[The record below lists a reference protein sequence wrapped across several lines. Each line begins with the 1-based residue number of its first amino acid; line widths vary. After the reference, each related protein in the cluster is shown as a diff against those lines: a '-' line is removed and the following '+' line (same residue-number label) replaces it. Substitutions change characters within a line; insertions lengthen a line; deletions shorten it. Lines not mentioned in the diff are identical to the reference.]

1 MSKVFAHLAVFL
13 ISISITTFAQKQPS
27 KADPGPDYSK
37 EAVVLEQSSDKFKF
51 ENDGTYTREMGMRI
65 RIQSDAGVQQLSVV
79 KFAYQSPSQL
89 FAVDYVRVTKPD
101 GTVVVTPPDTFQD
114 MPADITREAP
124 FYTDTHETH
133 VAVKG
138 LGVGDLLEYQAH
150 WQQNKPLIAGQFW
163 LDYNFAHAGIVLQEV
178 VEVSVPRGRAVKL
191 KSSKVKPVTAESGQY
206 EVYTWTSS
214 NLENKDDKQE
224 KQEQQETAWQQVRG
238 RLPQPEMELS
248 SFKNWEELGN
258 WYRTLQSDR
267 VKPSAEIQAKAA
279 ELTKGLTDENAKIHA
294 LYDFVSTKY
303 RYIGIA
309 FGLGRYQPHGA
320 AEVLANQYGD
330 CKDKHTLFASLLNAL
345 GIKAYPAR

>member
-1 MSKVFAHLAVFL
+1 MLKSAGL
-13 ISISITTFAQKQPS
+13 ISLIVGCSLFPNCFGAEPP
-27 KADPGPDYSK
+27 KAAADYSK
-37 EAVVLEQSSDKFKF
+37 EAFVLEQSSDRFKF
-51 ENDGTYTREMGMRI
+51 ENDGTYTREMHMRI

-178 VEVSVPRGRAVKL
+178 VEVSVPRGRA
-191 KSSKVKPVTAESGQY
+191 
-206 EVYTWTSS
+206 
-214 NLENKDDKQE
+214 
-224 KQEQQETAWQQVRG
+224 
-238 RLPQPEMELS
+238 
-248 SFKNWEELGN
+248 
-258 WYRTLQSDR
+258 
-267 VKPSAEIQAKAA
+267 AK
-279 ELTKGLTDENAKIHA
+279 
-294 LYDFVSTKY
+294 
-303 RYIGIA
+303 
-309 FGLGRYQPHGA
+309 
-320 AEVLANQYGD
+320 
-330 CKDKHTLFASLLNAL
+330 
-345 GIKAYPAR
+345 

>member
-1 MSKVFAHLAVFL
+1 MKVLRPGCNRGKGAMLKSAARL
-13 ISISITTFAQKQPS
+13 ISLIVGCSLVPNCSGAELP
-27 KADPGPDYSK
+27 KAAATDYSK

-150 WQQNKPLIAGQFW
+150 WQQNKPLIPGQFW
-163 LDYNFAHAGIVLQEV
+163 LDYNFGHAGIVLQEL
-178 VEVSVPRGRAVKL
+178 VEVG
-191 KSSKVKPVTAESGQY
+191 
-206 EVYTWTSS
+206 
-214 NLENKDDKQE
+214 
-224 KQEQQETAWQQVRG
+224 
-238 RLPQPEMELS
+238 
-248 SFKNWEELGN
+248 
-258 WYRTLQSDR
+258 
-267 VKPSAEIQAKAA
+267 
-279 ELTKGLTDENAKIHA
+279 
-294 LYDFVSTKY
+294 
-303 RYIGIA
+303 
-309 FGLGRYQPHGA
+309 
-320 AEVLANQYGD
+320 
-330 CKDKHTLFASLLNAL
+330 
-345 GIKAYPAR
+345 